1 MARTTR
7 KDARRRDVVAA
18 AERAVSQYGVAE
30 VKLKDVAEAAGMSPT
45 SLLYYYDDGLDAILA
60 DVHRVAIE
68 RFLQRRESAVENFD
82 SATEQLS
89 ELLRLG
95 VPSIDEDH
103 LVRTLYETT
112 AFLQRHRYH
121 ALLAENFIERQ
132 IALFERVLAVGAA
145 RAEFTLAASPR
156 ELGRTFVALEDG
168 LVLHVIVEGE
178 HFDRSAA
185 LAVQAAYAG
194 LVTGVPFDLAD
205 PG

>member
-18 AERAVSQYGVAE
+18 AERAVNQYGVAE

-68 RFLQRRESAVENFD
+68 RFLDMRESTVEKFD
-82 SATEQLS
+82 SATEQLTA
-89 ELLRLG
+89 LLRLG
-95 VPSIDEDH
+95 IPTADEDD

-121 ALLAENFIERQ
+121 ALLAQNFIERQ
-132 IALFERVLAVGAA
+132 ISLFDRVLAVGAA
-145 RAEFTLAASPR
+145 SGEFILAASPR
-156 ELGRTFVALEDG
+156 QLGRTFVALEDG
-168 LVLHVIVEGE
+168 LVLHVIIEGE
-178 HFDRSAA
+178 QFDRSAA
-185 LAVQAAYAG
+185 LAVQAAYAS
-194 LVTGVPFDLAD
+194 LVTGVRIDLSD
-205 PG
+205 